1 MLAENSGE
9 WEFSKWRSEII
20 TSKSKEQCQKH
31 LTYNSEVTD
40 TRWWPFLFLEIFTL
54 DVTPIS
60 QNPKELEAEEKP
72 QKSLDEKQQVCF
84 FLTTL
89 FVPPLFRK
97 IMHQL
102 WFDHYNS
109 CDFISSYMNFVLQ
122 ENQDLLIKC
131 VSQDLG
137 FSSGKPIAACL
148 IYRCLLHWRSFEV
161 ERTGVFDRII
171 QTIGSAIEV
180 MNCACLFDFTPFFS

>member
-89 FVPPLFRK
+89 FVPPLLPK

-102 WFDHYNS
+102 WFDRYNS
-109 CDFISSYMNFVLQ
+109 CDSISSYMNFLRQ
-122 ENQDLLIKC
+122 ENQDLLTT
-131 VSQDLG
+131 SE
-137 FSSGKPIAACL
+137 
-148 IYRCLLHWRSFEV
+148 LLKKLSEDFKFELCHLNLK
-161 ERTGVFDRII
+161 
-171 QTIGSAIEV
+171 SIEI
-180 MNCACLFDFTPFFS
+180 